1 MRGPPGPPWSP
12 GAISARRDAP
22 WARPGPRPYTSPG
35 RHSRRNKAGQEA
47 RAPGPRT
54 RAANRAPRT
63 ERRAPGPRTRA
74 ANRAPRIRA
83 AHSGRERGAAWP
95 APQTLRGRLGAATGR
110 KVRGSPAYPGAPV
123 FTSPLGLLALV
134 AVPVVL
140 ALHLLR
146 RRSRPLAVS
155 ALELWADLAAPPA
168 AGRRFEKLQ
177 RSASLWLE
185 LLAAALF
192 ALAVAGPK
200 ACGGAPEVHSIW
212 VLDSHAALL
221 AENASAESVHT
232 RLREALTERLAAM
245 GPRDTVT
252 LVESLPAGVGV
263 GARVLGTPAQG
274 RADGRVS
281 LDLWQPGHRA
291 HDLAPAVELAR
302 QLASARVP
310 GERIDLWLAT
320 DRFEPATWPEDLG
333 LLAEGEPRD
342 NVGIVRAWRGRDA
355 DGAEWLEVEC
365 FHGGA
370 AEREVEIELVRDPAE
385 GPRIARLTL
394 PPGGSARASLAL
406 PAPANG
412 EARTW
417 RIARRGAGDALAAD
431 DLVYLAPEH
440 QSELHLDAEAD
451 PSLRAALGLGANL
464 EHWLALAAPARLAE
478 PGAAHL
484 YLGSGRT
491 PASRTTWSARLAPAG
506 DGQRPLTGPFLLE
519 RAHPLLEG
527 LDLGSA
533 LWVASDAGARGTTL
547 VSDGNQ
553 RLLGVIDL
561 GARVELDFD
570 LDVRRSPWLASADWP
585 LLLSNW
591 AAWRRAELPR
601 PTSVNLHPGEAAV
614 VPDARAGRWRL
625 SSSDG
630 SSEEL
635 QLDADGALVLPTP
648 RRAAALALERDGE
661 PFANLATGLFDRRS
675 SDLSGARRGLREPK
689 APADGTQRAEAPRH
703 WRPLLLV
710 LALLCLAAD
719 WFVLAMRPRTGKAE
733 R

>member
-1 MRGPPGPPWSP
+1 V
-12 GAISARRDAP
+12 
-22 WARPGPRPYTSPG
+22 
-35 RHSRRNKAGQEA
+35 
-47 RAPGPRT
+47 
-54 RAANRAPRT
+54 
-63 ERRAPGPRTRA
+63 
-74 ANRAPRIRA
+74 
-83 AHSGRERGAAWP
+83 
-95 APQTLRGRLGAATGR
+95 R
-110 KVRGSPAYPGAPV
+110 KVWGPSAYPGAPV

-146 RRSRPLAVS
+146 RRSRPVLVS

-177 RSASLWLE
+177 RSTSLWLE

-192 ALAVAGPK
+192 ALAAAGPK
-200 ACGGAPEVHSIW
+200 GCSAAPEIHSIW

-221 AENASAESVHT
+221 AEDTAGQSAHT
-232 RLREALTERLAAM
+232 RLRAAVAERLAAM

-252 LVESLPAGVGV
+252 LVESLPAGVGL

-291 HDLAPAVELAR
+291 HDLAPVVELAR

-320 DRFEPATWPEDLG
+320 DRFEPAAWPEDLG

-365 FHGGA
+365 FHGA
-370 AEREVEIELVRDPAE
+370 SSERDVELELLRDPAE

-394 PPGGSARASLAL
+394 PPNSTARAKLAL
-406 PAPANG
+406 PAPAD
-412 EARTW
+412 AQPRTW
-417 RIARRGAGDALAAD
+417 RIARRGAKDALGAD
-431 DLVYLAPEH
+431 DVVYLAPEH
-440 QSELHLDAEAD
+440 ISELHLGAEAD
-451 PSLRAALGLGANL
+451 PGLRAALGLGANL

-484 YLGSGRT
+484 YLGSGRP
-491 PASRTTWSARLAPAG
+491 PAGRSTWSARLAPAG

-547 VSDGNQ
+547 VSAGDQ
-553 RLLGVIDL
+553 RLLGVLDL

-570 LDVRRSPWLASADWP
+570 LDVRRSTWLASADWP

-591 AAWRRAELPR
+591 AAWRRSELPQ

-614 VPDARAGRWRL
+614 VPVARAGRWRL
-625 SSSDG
+625 SGADG
-630 SSEEL
+630 SSLEE
-635 QLDADGALVLPTP
+635 QLDADGTLVLPTP
-648 RRAAALALERDGE
+648 RRAAALVLERDGE
-661 PFANLATGLFDRRS
+661 PFAHLATGLFDRRS
-675 SDLSGARRGLREPK
+675 SDLSGAGRGLREPS
-689 APADGTQRAEAPRH
+689 APADSTQRAEAPRH

-719 WFVLAMRPRTGKAE
+719 WFVLGLHLRTA
-733 R
+733 RAAR